1 MRRDF
6 RSEGGIHKCFEDY
19 EDFEEYAEIEEY
31 EERRNTDGEHPPF
44 FERVISRSN
53 EYISSGKLSRNYEG
67 KELCERCG
75 AVKKPSAVRRS
86 QPRQRPRL

>member
-6 RSEGGIHKCFEDY
+6 RREGEIYEDFEDN
-19 EDFEEYAEIEEY
+19 EDFEEYAEIEEN

-44 FERVISRSN
+44 SERVISRSN
-53 EYISSGKLSRNYEG
+53 EYISGGELSRNYER

-86 QPRQRPRL
+86 QPRR

>member
-6 RSEGGIHKCFEDY
+6 RSEGGIHEYFEDY
-19 EDFEEYAEIEEY
+19 EDFEEYAEIEEN
-31 EERRNTDGEHPPF
+31 EERWNTDGEHPPF

-53 EYISSGKLSRNYEG
+53 VYISSGELSRNYEG

-75 AVKKPSAVRRS
+75 AVKKPSALKRQQS
-86 QPRQRPRL
+86 RQRAEL